1 MKTHLGHYEIES
13 ELGRGGMGVVYKAFE
28 PALNRHVA
36 IKELSPSLAHDP
48 QLVERFLRE
57 ARAMAALSDP
67 HIIQIFYIGT
77 DEATSQ
83 PFFAMEFV
91 DGDSLSSVLK
101 RDGKLD
107 PATAL
112 KVLHQTAQG
121 LATAHD
127 RGVIHRDIKP
137 GNLMLTTRGQVKIAD
152 FGIALAT
159 TDISKKLTSTGEFV
173 GTPGYLS
180 PEVCLGKPIDQRSDI
195 FSLGI
200 VLFEMLSGR
209 IPFGDESPLGL
220 MLEVV
225 KAEIPDIQQLN
236 DQVDAATAA
245 ILTRMVAKEPA
256 QRFQSCHDLVA
267 ALEAH
272 PALAQGPTIKI
283 SRPAAINAATVVG
296 TPAPKSIPRVV
307 TPPPIVRAG
316 ATPPPA
322 PPVPPAPPA
331 APAAKADVG
340 HQTRPSALNR
350 PAKAGSSRWIPVA
363 VAAALVL
370 MLGGGAFAFR
380 GQIMGFVQG
389 FGDGFVGS
397 TETAYEAGRNTGK
410 ASNPIAT
417 SHAAEPAPTGA
428 APTSVAATT
437 LSASATSLPDASTS
451 ASTAMAQ
458 DRASAASSQIAVEA
472 VPAVSLAASQPVA
485 SPVASAATAATEM
498 PAVTSSEH
506 STSATSAP
514 VASKVVAS
522 TAPPRP
528 VTPPTPQRVAVV
540 ALGDS
545 AITGPAR
552 SRIESELSAAG
563 FDLADADVVG
573 VSNGDSLASALNAL
587 RRSATIVVVVRAEPV
602 GSQQLNYYGRSSEL
616 YIANL
621 SVRAYKTSDRSP
633 VGGTL
638 VEKVQFTALNADT
651 QAQAALDGK
660 LERLVGE
667 LAPYRRHRG

>member
-1 MKTHLGHYEIES
+1 MTMKTHLGHYEIES

-101 RDGKLD
+101 RDGKLE

-272 PALAQGPTIKI
+272 PALALGPTIKI

-307 TPPPIVRAG
+307 TPPPIDCPLPTANRFATAG
-316 ATPPPA
+316 
-322 PPVPPAPPA
+322 
-331 APAAKADVG
+331 K
-340 HQTRPSALNR
+340 PSAR
-350 PAKAGSSRWIPVA
+350 VPASMRARIC
-363 VAAALVL
+363 
-370 MLGGGAFAFR
+370 R
-380 GQIMGFVQG
+380 
-389 FGDGFVGS
+389 
-397 TETAYEAGRNTGK
+397 T
-410 ASNPIAT
+410 
-417 SHAAEPAPTGA
+417 
-428 APTSVAATT
+428 
-437 LSASATSLPDASTS
+437 ATSLAR
-451 ASTAMAQ
+451 AM
-458 DRASAASSQIAVEA
+458 SSICI
-472 VPAVSLAASQPVA
+472 VA
-485 SPVASAATAATEM
+485 SPVTLLS
-498 PAVTSSEH
+498 
-506 STSATSAP
+506 
-514 VASKVVAS
+514 
-522 TAPPRP
+522 
-528 VTPPTPQRVAVV
+528 PTPR
-540 ALGDS
+540 
-545 AITGPAR
+545 
-552 SRIESELSAAG
+552 
-563 FDLADADVVG
+563 
-573 VSNGDSLASALNAL
+573 
-587 RRSATIVVVVRAEPV
+587 
-602 GSQQLNYYGRSSEL
+602 
-616 YIANL
+616 
-621 SVRAYKTSDRSP
+621 
-633 VGGTL
+633 
-638 VEKVQFTALNADT
+638 
-651 QAQAALDGK
+651 
-660 LERLVGE
+660 
-667 LAPYRRHRG
+667 

>member
-1 MKTHLGHYEIES
+1 
-13 ELGRGGMGVVYKAFE
+13 
-28 PALNRHVA
+28 
-36 IKELSPSLAHDP
+36 
-48 QLVERFLRE
+48 
-57 ARAMAALSDP
+57 
-67 HIIQIFYIGT
+67 
-77 DEATSQ
+77 
-83 PFFAMEFV
+83 
-91 DGDSLSSVLK
+91 
-101 RDGKLD
+101 
-107 PATAL
+107 
-112 KVLHQTAQG
+112 
-121 LATAHD
+121 
-127 RGVIHRDIKP
+127 
-137 GNLMLTTRGQVKIAD
+137 
-152 FGIALAT
+152 
-159 TDISKKLTSTGEFV
+159 
-173 GTPGYLS
+173 
-180 PEVCLGKPIDQRSDI
+180 
-195 FSLGI
+195 
-200 VLFEMLSGR
+200 
-209 IPFGDESPLGL
+209 
-220 MLEVV
+220 
-225 KAEIPDIQQLN
+225 
-236 DQVDAATAA
+236 
-245 ILTRMVAKEPA
+245 
-256 QRFQSCHDLVA
+256 
-267 ALEAH
+267 
-272 PALAQGPTIKI
+272 
-283 SRPAAINAATVVG
+283 
-296 TPAPKSIPRVV
+296 
-307 TPPPIVRAG
+307 
-316 ATPPPA
+316 
-322 PPVPPAPPA
+322 
-331 APAAKADVG
+331 
-340 HQTRPSALNR
+340 
-350 PAKAGSSRWIPVA
+350 VA